1 VTILHFDKTNIE
13 GAGIGLRS
21 QHYQTIL
28 STLPSINWFEVLTE
42 NYFGDGGLPLHHL
55 EKIREHYPITLHGVG
70 MSLGAAQF
78 PAETYLTK
86 LKRLIE
92 RFEPAFVSDHLAWVS
107 VDGKYLHELLPL
119 PYTKE
124 ALQNFV
130 NNVDRAQTYL
140 GRQLLIENPASYLG
154 FNNADMQEWEFL
166 LEVVQQTGCELLID
180 VNNIYVSANNHG
192 FDAHHYIDVLPA
204 DKVREIHLAGYEEQ
218 QDYLFDT
225 HGQRIHPPV
234 WQLYQYALKQF
245 GPVPSL
251 IEWDTD
257 IPSFD
262 VLLDEAN
269 KANRLLGER
278 A

>member
-1 VTILHFDKTNIE
+1 VTISHFDKTNIE

-78 PAETYLTK
+78 PVEAYLTK

-130 NNVDRAQTYL
+130 NNVDRAQEYL

-154 FNNADMQEWEFL
+154 FNNSEMSEWEFL

-192 FDAHHYIDVLPA
+192 FDAHQYIDALPA
-204 DKVREIHLAGYEEQ
+204 DKVREIHLAGYEDQ
-218 QDYLFDT
+218 KDYLFDT
-225 HGQRIHPPV
+225 HGQRIHQPV
-234 WQLYQYALKQF
+234 WQLYQYALKYL
-245 GPVPSL
+245 GPVPTL

-262 VLLDEAN
+262 VLMDEAN
-269 KANRLLGER
+269 KANNLLGEN